1 MSLTPLHTLSNDSTA
16 PAVLFAG
23 QGSAWQKAIADA
35 AASPHQAA
43 QLRDILKEVRTTT
56 GPVARIIA
64 SSCPGVYE
72 RLEELANTPADES
85 PVAKEYD
92 AYPAYSI
99 PGIVLGQIGAIEHL
113 RELGVDVDSAQL
125 AGHSQGSLGVA
136 AVKDARQALALAV
149 LMGTA
154 AAITQGANDSRS
166 HMLSVR
172 GVPHEMIE
180 EYLAGDA
187 AIAVVN
193 GRVHFALSGTPED
206 LAKTESNIAQAA
218 ESYNEALEE
227 RLIGGSEINPVFDV
241 LRVALPFHHA
251 SLQAAADLT
260 VEYATQ
266 CGLDADL
273 ARELADS
280 ILVQPHNW
288 VESVNALNSNYLI
301 SLDRGLSSLT
311 APLITGTGKV
321 VIPAATAAE
330 RDNLATPGTELPTAV
345 NYEEFSPKLISLPNG
360 KSYTQTRFSE
370 WTGMSPIILG
380 GMTPTTMDPGI
391 VAAAAN
397 GGYWSEMAGGGQYSD
412 EAFTINKDGMMEL
425 LEPGR
430 TAAFNTMFFDRY
442 LWNLQFG
449 QARIV
454 PKARAN
460 GAAFTGVTIS
470 AGIPELDE
478 AKELLDQ
485 LTADG
490 FPYISFK
497 PGTTKQIQDCIAIAA
512 DNPSHRVIVQIE
524 DGHAGGHHSW
534 VDLDEMLLAT
544 YAAARQHDNLAITVG
559 GGIYSP
565 DRASE
570 YLTGSWSTKYGLPI
584 MPVDGVFLGTVA
596 MATKEATAND
606 DVKQL
611 LVDTPGITPDTN
623 GGWVGRLKADG
634 GVSSSQSHLLA
645 DLHEIDNSFAK
656 ASRLITSIPIE
667 EYDSRRDE
675 IIAAL
680 AKTSKPYF
688 GDVSEMT
695 YEQWVSRFAE
705 QAYPWVDPTWH
716 DRFHDLLQRVEARL
730 NEADHGEIP
739 TLFPSL
745 EDSEN
750 APEAVAKLIA
760 AYPNAKITKVNTR
773 DEAWFPTLIRKHVKP
788 MPWTTAID
796 GDLKEWFAKDTLWQA
811 QDPRYDAD
819 GVRIIPGPVAVAGI
833 TKKNEPVAELL
844 GRFEDAT
851 TAALNDAGV
860 KPVELYSRLASA
872 KNAEEFLR
880 NAPTIMWHGHLIAN
894 PAYELP
900 EEAFDIVDDGEGF
913 AIRINSDSYWDN
925 LPEEQ
930 RPFYVK
936 HVDIPVALSEAV
948 ATGAS
953 PVVDDARLPKAVFD
967 LLAGVA
973 GVGSI
978 SETGDEITA
987 LPKVIEGSVSEEN
1000 PYGLVEYSFTLPSTL
1015 LTAHTAVTGAALGTV
1030 NAGAPDALVGPCWP
1044 AIYTA
1049 LGTGR
1054 LTEEHGE
1061 PAGTDFPVIEGLLNA
1076 VHLDHVVDVRV
1087 PLDELAQ
1094 GAKGEGR
1101 RIDVTS
1107 RCASIAESNAGR
1119 IVTVEL
1125 ELRDAQ
1131 TQEVVATQ
1139 MQRFAIRGRATGT
1152 SVPVPAPAWGGGKS
1166 QDKVETTPRSFVDR
1180 AVVTAPADMT
1190 PFALVSGDYNP
1201 IHTSTN
1207 AARLVNLEA
1216 PLVHGMWLSATAQHL
1231 AGNHGTVVGWT
1242 YSMFGMV
1249 QLNDEVEITVERVG
1263 RKGIHAA
1270 FEVTCRIDGEVVSRG
1285 QALMAQPRTAYV
1297 YPGQGIQAEGMGRG
1311 DRDASAA
1318 AREVWRRADRHT
1330 RTALGFSIRQII
1342 DDNPTELVV
1351 RGTKFIHPNGV
1362 LHLTQFT
1369 QVALAVVAY
1378 AQTER
1383 LREAGALGT
1392 NSMYAG
1398 HSLGEYTA
1406 LASLANIFDLE
1417 AVIDI
1422 VYSRG
1427 SAMGTLVERDED
1439 GNSNY
1444 GMGALRPNMI
1454 GVPADEVEAYIA
1466 QTAEETGE
1474 FLEIVNYNIAGQQY
1488 SIAGTKAGLAALKKK
1503 ANSVKDRAYVTV
1515 PGIDVPFHSQVL
1527 RGGVPAFAEKLDELL
1542 PETLDLDALVGRY
1555 VPNLVA
1561 SPFELTQEFIEKV
1574 KPLAPSGKLDN
1585 LKVEDLDE
1593 QSLAR
1598 LLMIELLSWQFASP
1612 VRWIE
1617 TQELLFGEV
1626 DQIIE
1631 VGLAAS
1637 PTLTNLAKR
1646 SMDIAGVDLPVFN
1659 VERDQDQVMLQD
1671 VKEAPA
1677 QTFDVEEGE
1686 ATSSTSAAGLSGDTA
1701 EASAAAASD
1710 NTQSIP
1716 SAEAQTVAAAPAPSA
1731 APAGGTAAADAPDL
1745 PFSAAEAI
1753 MVLFAFQN
1761 KIRQD
1766 QINDTD
1772 TVEEL
1777 TNGVSSR
1784 RNQLL
1789 MDMSAEI
1796 GVPAIDGAADAD
1808 VATLRERVKTAA
1820 PGYSPFGVV
1829 LSEAVTARLRQLTGA
1844 AGVKPAYISERVT
1857 GTWGLPQSW
1866 AAHVEAEILLGSR
1879 DEDSVRGGS
1888 LSTVPTTASSKSDV
1902 DALVD
1907 AAVQAVAAAHGTS
1920 VSMGSAGAGGGGGV
1934 VDSAALD
1941 AYADTVTGENGV
1953 LATAARQVLS
1963 QLGLVEEAP
1972 ETPETDNTLFE
1983 TVEAELGSGWAKTV
1997 TPSFDAKRAVLF
2009 DDRWA
2014 SAREDLARVALGE
2027 LDLPAERFRGTGE
2040 TIAKQAEWWANNPAA
2055 ATGAHA
2061 KATPAATLQAIA
2073 AAAREELDGEFAGD
2087 VALVTGAAPGSIATA
2102 LVERLLEGGA
2112 TVIMTASRVSQSRKE
2127 FARKLYAAHAIP
2139 GAALWVVPANLS
2151 SYRDVDALIDWIG
2164 TEQRES
2170 VGNEV
2175 KITKPALTPTL
2186 AFPFAAPSVSGSVAD
2201 AGPQAE
2207 NQTRLLLWSVER
2219 TIAGLS
2225 NLAQQAVD
2233 TRCHI
2238 VLPGSPNRGMFG
2250 GDGAYGEVK
2259 AALDAILAKWSAE
2272 AGWPEGVTL
2281 AQAKIGWVSG
2291 TSLMGGNDIL
2301 IPAAEQ
2307 AGIHVWDPEEI
2318 SSELMSLASA
2328 ESRAQAAEAPL
2339 ELDLTGGLGSSKI
2352 SISELAAQV
2361 REEAESAPASN
2372 ESNSALQAEK
2382 ATIAALPN
2390 TRQVEL
2396 PAPLAEGE
2404 VGDVTTDLDD
2414 MVVIA
2419 GVGEVSSWGSGRTR
2433 FEAEYGLQRDGAVD
2447 LTAAGVLELAWMTG
2461 LVQWANDPRP
2471 AWYDEDGNEVDEADI
2486 YNRFRDEVV
2495 ARSGIRTLT
2504 DKYNMVDQGSIDL
2517 TSVFLDRD
2525 IVFTVASEQE
2535 ARDIEE
2541 ADPSFTKLREVDG
2554 EWEVT
2559 RLKGATAR
2567 VPRKATLTRT
2577 VAGQMPDHFD
2587 AAKWGI
2593 PDHMLDAL
2601 DRMAVWN
2608 LVTAVDAFTQAGFS
2622 PAELLQVIHPGQ
2634 VATTQGTGI
2643 GGMESLHKV
2652 FVTRLLGE
2660 DRPSDILQ
2668 EALPN
2673 VIAAHTMQSLVG
2685 GYGSMIH
2692 PIGACATAAVSIE
2705 EGVDKIVL
2713 GKADLVVAGGIDDVQ
2728 VESLTGFGDMN
2739 ATAETKKMTDQG
2751 IDDRFISRANDR
2763 RRGGFLEAEGGGTV
2777 LLVRGSLAREMG
2789 LPVYAVVAHAA
2800 SYGDGAHTSIP
2811 APGLG
2816 ALGAGRGRKNSRLA
2830 KGLAGL
2836 GLTPND
2842 VSVLSKHDTST
2853 NANDPNESE
2862 LHSILWPA
2870 IGRDVDQP
2878 LFVISQKTLTGHS
2891 KAGAALFQTGGLI
2904 DVFRTGRIPANQSL
2918 DCVDP
2923 LIEAKAKNLVWLRSP
2938 LDVEAANRPVKAA
2951 ALTSLGFG
2959 HVGALLVYA
2968 HPGVFE
2974 AAVAQQV
2981 SAEAANEWREK
2992 ANARL
2997 AAGAARFEAGM
3008 IGKETLFEVIDGR
3021 RLPEAAG
3028 TVEIENYGP
3037 VAADK
3042 AAEIALLLDD
3052 DIRLTAEGTFPPAK

>member
-1 MSLTPLHTLSNDSTA
+1 
-16 PAVLFAG
+16 
-23 QGSAWQKAIADA
+23 
-35 AASPHQAA
+35 
-43 QLRDILKEVRTTT
+43 
-56 GPVARIIA
+56 
-64 SSCPGVYE
+64 
-72 RLEELANTPADES
+72 
-85 PVAKEYD
+85 
-92 AYPAYSI
+92 
-99 PGIVLGQIGAIEHL
+99 
-113 RELGVDVDSAQL
+113 
-125 AGHSQGSLGVA
+125 
-136 AVKDARQALALAV
+136 
-149 LMGTA
+149 
-154 AAITQGANDSRS
+154 
-166 HMLSVR
+166 
-172 GVPHEMIE
+172 
-180 EYLAGDA
+180 
-187 AIAVVN
+187 
-193 GRVHFALSGTPED
+193 
-206 LAKTESNIAQAA
+206 
-218 ESYNEALEE
+218 
-227 RLIGGSEINPVFDV
+227 
-241 LRVALPFHHA
+241 
-251 SLQAAADLT
+251 
-260 VEYATQ
+260 
-266 CGLDADL
+266 
-273 ARELADS
+273 
-280 ILVQPHNW
+280 
-288 VESVNALNSNYLI
+288 
-301 SLDRGLSSLT
+301 
-311 APLITGTGKV
+311 
-321 VIPAATAAE
+321 
-330 RDNLATPGTELPTAV
+330 
-345 NYEEFSPKLISLPNG
+345 
-360 KSYTQTRFSE
+360 
-370 WTGMSPIILG
+370 
-380 GMTPTTMDPGI
+380 
-391 VAAAAN
+391 
-397 GGYWSEMAGGGQYSD
+397 
-412 EAFTINKDGMMEL
+412 
-425 LEPGR
+425 
-430 TAAFNTMFFDRY
+430 
-442 LWNLQFG
+442 
-449 QARIV
+449 
-454 PKARAN
+454 
-460 GAAFTGVTIS
+460 
-470 AGIPELDE
+470 
-478 AKELLDQ
+478 
-485 LTADG
+485 
-490 FPYISFK
+490 
-497 PGTTKQIQDCIAIAA
+497 
-512 DNPSHRVIVQIE
+512 
-524 DGHAGGHHSW
+524 
-534 VDLDEMLLAT
+534 
-544 YAAARQHDNLAITVG
+544 
-559 GGIYSP
+559 
-565 DRASE
+565 
-570 YLTGSWSTKYGLPI
+570 
-584 MPVDGVFLGTVA
+584 
-596 MATKEATAND
+596 
-606 DVKQL
+606 
-611 LVDTPGITPDTN
+611 
-623 GGWVGRLKADG
+623 
-634 GVSSSQSHLLA
+634 
-645 DLHEIDNSFAK
+645 
-656 ASRLITSIPIE
+656 
-667 EYDSRRDE
+667 
-675 IIAAL
+675 
-680 AKTSKPYF
+680 
-688 GDVSEMT
+688 
-695 YEQWVSRFAE
+695 
-705 QAYPWVDPTWH
+705 
-716 DRFHDLLQRVEARL
+716 
-730 NEADHGEIP
+730 
-739 TLFPSL
+739 
-745 EDSEN
+745 
-750 APEAVAKLIA
+750 
-760 AYPNAKITKVNTR
+760 
-773 DEAWFPTLIRKHVKP
+773 
-788 MPWTTAID
+788 
-796 GDLKEWFAKDTLWQA
+796 
-811 QDPRYDAD
+811 
-819 GVRIIPGPVAVAGI
+819 
-833 TKKNEPVAELL
+833 
-844 GRFEDAT
+844 
-851 TAALNDAGV
+851 
-860 KPVELYSRLASA
+860 
-872 KNAEEFLR
+872 
-880 NAPTIMWHGHLIAN
+880 
-894 PAYELP
+894 
-900 EEAFDIVDDGEGF
+900 
-913 AIRINSDSYWDN
+913 
-925 LPEEQ
+925 
-930 RPFYVK
+930 
-936 HVDIPVALSEAV
+936 
-948 ATGAS
+948 
-953 PVVDDARLPKAVFD
+953 
-967 LLAGVA
+967 
-973 GVGSI
+973 
-978 SETGDEITA
+978 
-987 LPKVIEGSVSEEN
+987 
-1000 PYGLVEYSFTLPSTL
+1000 
-1015 LTAHTAVTGAALGTV
+1015 
-1030 NAGAPDALVGPCWP
+1030 
-1044 AIYTA
+1044 
-1049 LGTGR
+1049 
-1054 LTEEHGE
+1054 
-1061 PAGTDFPVIEGLLNA
+1061 
-1076 VHLDHVVDVRV
+1076 
-1087 PLDELAQ
+1087 
-1094 GAKGEGR
+1094 
-1101 RIDVTS
+1101 
-1107 RCASIAESNAGR
+1107 
-1119 IVTVEL
+1119 
-1125 ELRDAQ
+1125 
-1131 TQEVVATQ
+1131 
-1139 MQRFAIRGRATGT
+1139 
-1152 SVPVPAPAWGGGKS
+1152 
-1166 QDKVETTPRSFVDR
+1166 
-1180 AVVTAPADMT
+1180 
-1190 PFALVSGDYNP
+1190 
-1201 IHTSTN
+1201 
-1207 AARLVNLEA
+1207 
-1216 PLVHGMWLSATAQHL
+1216 
-1231 AGNHGTVVGWT
+1231 
-1242 YSMFGMV
+1242 
-1249 QLNDEVEITVERVG
+1249 
-1263 RKGIHAA
+1263 
-1270 FEVTCRIDGEVVSRG
+1270 
-1285 QALMAQPRTAYV
+1285 
-1297 YPGQGIQAEGMGRG
+1297 
-1311 DRDASAA
+1311 
-1318 AREVWRRADRHT
+1318 
-1330 RTALGFSIRQII
+1330 
-1342 DDNPTELVV
+1342 
-1351 RGTKFIHPNGV
+1351 
-1362 LHLTQFT
+1362 
-1369 QVALAVVAY
+1369 
-1378 AQTER
+1378 
-1383 LREAGALGT
+1383 
-1392 NSMYAG
+1392 
-1398 HSLGEYTA
+1398 
-1406 LASLANIFDLE
+1406 
-1417 AVIDI
+1417 
-1422 VYSRG
+1422 
-1427 SAMGTLVERDED
+1427 
-1439 GNSNY
+1439 
-1444 GMGALRPNMI
+1444 
-1454 GVPADEVEAYIA
+1454 
-1466 QTAEETGE
+1466 
-1474 FLEIVNYNIAGQQY
+1474 
-1488 SIAGTKAGLAALKKK
+1488 
-1503 ANSVKDRAYVTV
+1503 
-1515 PGIDVPFHSQVL
+1515 
-1527 RGGVPAFAEKLDELL
+1527 
-1542 PETLDLDALVGRY
+1542 
-1555 VPNLVA
+1555 
-1561 SPFELTQEFIEKV
+1561 
-1574 KPLAPSGKLDN
+1574 
-1585 LKVEDLDE
+1585 
-1593 QSLAR
+1593 
-1598 LLMIELLSWQFASP
+1598 
-1612 VRWIE
+1612 
-1617 TQELLFGEV
+1617 
-1626 DQIIE
+1626 
-1631 VGLAAS
+1631 
-1637 PTLTNLAKR
+1637 
-1646 SMDIAGVDLPVFN
+1646 
-1659 VERDQDQVMLQD
+1659 
-1671 VKEAPA
+1671 
-1677 QTFDVEEGE
+1677 
-1686 ATSSTSAAGLSGDTA
+1686 
-1701 EASAAAASD
+1701 
-1710 NTQSIP
+1710 
-1716 SAEAQTVAAAPAPSA
+1716 
-1731 APAGGTAAADAPDL
+1731 
-1745 PFSAAEAI
+1745 
-1753 MVLFAFQN
+1753 
-1761 KIRQD
+1761 
-1766 QINDTD
+1766 
-1772 TVEEL
+1772 
-1777 TNGVSSR
+1777 
-1784 RNQLL
+1784 
-1789 MDMSAEI
+1789 
-1796 GVPAIDGAADAD
+1796 
-1808 VATLRERVKTAA
+1808 
-1820 PGYSPFGVV
+1820 
-1829 LSEAVTARLRQLTGA
+1829 
-1844 AGVKPAYISERVT
+1844 
-1857 GTWGLPQSW
+1857 
-1866 AAHVEAEILLGSR
+1866 HVEAEILLGSR

-2361 REEAESAPASN
+2361 REEAESASASN
-2372 ESNSALQAEK
+2372 ESNSTLQAEK

-2471 AWYDEDGNEVDEADI
+2471 AWYDEEGNEVDEADI

-2705 EGVDKIVL
+2705 EGVDKIAL